1 MLADTIAEYLGKIQY
16 HNLLI
21 ENIDYEQYFYDG
33 ISPIKRVRDLKKE
46 IQKLE
51 QYIPKET
58 IDNAPKLL
66 EWNEQT
72 LSKLEPDLKKAWLQM
87 EAQVQKIKDFTKMYG
102 YINHHYPNYNIPV
115 VLITMSNNLGKISRN
130 YVKHS
135 NDDTKEIFDE
145 LKDLIKDAQ
154 LDKATKAQIND
165 HAGFKALQEKYPA
178 YKFDEQR
185 EFTQVEKDVAHLR
198 AEVVPSKK
206 GIRVE
211 DEKVMKKREKVL
223 KVKKTKK

>member
-21 ENIDYEQYFYDG
+21 ENIDYENYFFDG
-33 ISPIKRVRDLKKE
+33 VSPIKRVRDLKKE
-46 IQKLE
+46 IKHLE
-51 QYIPKET
+51 QYLPKET
-58 IDNAPKLL
+58 IENAPKLL

-145 LKDLIKDAQ
+145 LKDLIKGAQ

-198 AEVVPSKK
+198 AEVVPTKK

-211 DEKVMKKREKVL
+211 DEKVLKKREKDL
-223 KVKKTKK
+223 KAKKTKK